1 MGNAGPA
8 SPREKRRRL
17 YFAVWPDARVRESLV
32 RIASHSLKRRGRAV
46 PAENLHITLA
56 FLGAVTAERQRCM
69 EVAADELAADAFK
82 LVFTHLGYWQR
93 PRVIWSG
100 CEATPEA
107 LLALVGGLRAG
118 MLRCGLEPETRPYRA
133 HMTLARKAS
142 VAPTFGVGHDPVEWR
157 VRDFHLVESKTLSSG
172 ARYEK
177 LRTWSLAEPNPGGL
191 CE

>member
-1 MGNAGPA
+1 MGDEGPVSSRA
-8 SPREKRRRL
+8 KRKRL
-17 YFAVWPDARVRESLV
+17 FFAIWPDAGVRKSLV
-32 RIASHSLKRRGRAV
+32 RIASHSLKGRGRAV
-46 PAENLHITLA
+46 PAENLHLTLA

-69 EVAADELAADAFK
+69 EIAADELAADACK
-82 LVFTHLGYWQR
+82 LVFTHLGYWPR

-142 VAPTFGVGHDPVEWR
+142 VAPTFGASHDLVEWR

-172 ARYEK
+172 ARYDV
-177 LRTWSLAEPNPGGL
+177 LRTWPLAEPDSGRPFG
-191 CE
+191 